1 MKNGVVFKAYVT
13 NSGKYNEGCLVGE
26 WVEFPIV
33 HGDMDVKE
41 AVKEM
46 LCRIGVDG
54 VHYEEYFITD
64 YDCDIDGLTDCFG
77 EYENLL
83 LLHYLACKIQEM
95 DCGIEQLESMIA
107 YGEMTG
113 DVEDLIN
120 LTDNADCF
128 YFMSH
133 VENDYDLGYEYAEN
147 SGLFTEALK
156 SLGTLA
162 NYIDYESYGRDIR
175 LDEGGIH
182 TGNGYISLTDSLR
195 IFFDLSEDEIPNEYL
210 I

>member
-1 MKNGVVFKAYVT
+1 MKDNVIFRAYIT
-13 NSGKYNEGCLVGE
+13 NLGKYNEGYLIGE
-26 WVEFPIV
+26 WMDFPV
-33 HGDMDVKE
+33 THEEMGVKE
-41 AVKEM
+41 ALNEM

-54 VHYEEYFITD
+54 VHYEGYFITD
-64 YDCDIDGLTDCFG
+64 YESEIDGLTDCFG

-83 LLHYLACKIQEM
+83 MLHYLACKIQEV
-95 DCGIEQLESMIA
+95 DDVELLESMIE
-107 YGEMTG
+107 YGELTG

-120 LTDNADCF
+120 LTDNAECF

-133 VENDYDLGYEYAEN
+133 VENDYDLGHEYAEN

-156 SLGTLA
+156 SLGSLA

-182 TGNGYISLTDSLR
+182 TKNGYISLTDHIQSY
-195 IFFDLSEDEIPNEYL
+195 FDASVDEIPEEYL
-210 I
+210 Q